1 MDIYGDSSIFL
12 KNSAEVLVIVLS
24 ATVHEKGRTI
34 REDPEERK
42 KMDNRYRKCIQRL
55 GKNLGCLV

>member
-1 MDIYGDSSIFL
+1 MDSYNHPFFL

-24 ATVHEKGRTI
+24 ATGHKKGRTI
-34 REDPEERK
+34 TEDLEERK
-42 KMDNRYRKCIQRL
+42 RTDNRYRKCIQRL